1 MVEFIIAVIKVVW
14 GLSITTTITLG
25 FATLVSGKVRV
36 EVFGPA
42 ALVASKRRKLVPAND
57 Q

>member
-1 MVEFIIAVIKVVW
+1 MVEFIIAVIKVLW
-14 GLSITTTITLG
+14 GLSITITIALG

-36 EVFGPA
+36 GVFGPA

-57 Q
+57 R